1 MVAYRLLQRRRITQ
15 AQWHDLSRKLRE
27 VWLLERG
34 NRPGGNP
41 DYYTVRRHRLGGA
54 LLQFVKRTMDEGI
67 LTPTKAGQ
75 VLGVKPINV
84 ATLLGAA

>member
-1 MVAYRLLQRRRITQ
+1 
-15 AQWHDLSRKLRE
+15 
-27 VWLLERG
+27 
-34 NRPGGNP
+34 
-41 DYYTVRRHRLGGA
+41 
-54 LLQFVKRTMDEGI
+54 MDEGI